1 MEKIDVVIIEDD
13 SNIIQ
18 IYQEIIQSLHRF
30 NIVGIGETIKTART
44 VIQAY
49 QPQLILLDNYL
60 PDGLGIDLYR
70 EIIAQKKKRKQ
81 DVVLITAS
89 DDVKTVQEAMQL
101 GCFDYLLKPISFDR
115 FQQTLQRYLDLNNA
129 MKAYESLN
137 QKHIDELFNLQHRK
151 QQTNL
156 LPKGIEQ
163 VTLDKVIRLFSL
175 NSGEKFT
182 VEKVSQN
189 TGVSKTTARRY
200 LEYCATHGLIISE
213 NEYGKVGRPER
224 VYIKY

>member
-1 MEKIDVVIIEDD
+1 MDKISIVIIEDD
-13 SNIIQ
+13 INIAQ
-18 IYQEIIQSLHRF
+18 IYQEIIKASNRF
-30 NIVGIGETIKTART
+30 QVVGIAETIKMART
-44 VIQAY
+44 IIAAY

-70 EIIAQKKKRKQ
+70 EIISQKKKL

-89 DDVKTVQEAMQL
+89 DDVESVQEAMQL
-101 GCFDYLLKPISFDR
+101 GCFDYLLKPVSFDR
-115 FQQTLQRYLDLNNA
+115 FQETLQRYLKLNNA
-129 MKAYESLN
+129 MKAYDNVN
-137 QKHIDELFNLQHRK
+137 QKHIDDLFNLQHRK
-151 QQTNL
+151 QQVNL

-163 VTLDKVIRLFSL
+163 ITLDKIISLFSTQL
-175 NSGEKFT
+175 GVKCT
-182 VEKVSQN
+182 VEHVSQH

-200 LEYCATHGLIISE
+200 LEYCSTHGLLVSE